1 MSVGQWDSDYIGGG
15 GGKVSETTNKERGA
29 RVFRLQRRVGRL
41 KGLNQQRRGWGQ
53 GVRLQRRGVGQG
65 YSDYRVVEG
74 QGGSD

>member
-1 MSVGQWDSDYIGGG
+1 MWGNGTQDYIGRG
-15 GGKVSETTNKERGA
+15 GGKVSETTNKERGT
-29 RVFRLQRRVGRL
+29 RLFRLQRRVGGI
-41 KGLNQQRRGWGQ
+41 KGLNLQRRGWGQ

>member
-1 MSVGQWDSDYIGGG
+1 MWGNGTQDYIGGG
-15 GGKVSETTNKERGA
+15 GGKVSGTTNKERGA
-29 RVFRLQRRVGRL
+29 RVFRLQRRGGGI

>member
-1 MSVGQWDSDYIGGG
+1 MGQWDSDYIGGG

-29 RVFRLQRRVGRL
+29 RVLKTTEEGRGNKVAQSTEEGVGARCL
-41 KGLNQQRRGWGQ
+41 
-53 GVRLQRRGVGQG
+53 RLQRRGVGQG